1 MCRGLFARRAF
12 WAVFALAAPA
22 VSFAQPSAG
31 QNPAELALRATESRA
46 ASPIRFED
54 DFSAPANPL
63 ADAVDPARW
72 VRWRGVALVV
82 DLDARSQPTALLL
95 EGEPDTVLTSRP
107 IDLGDDAAV
116 KVSFYAAPV
125 EHRAGGALVVEC
137 VWADGALTLVEA
149 ASRRE
154 SDGYELYVAALPAE
168 ALRRDVQLRF
178 SLRGEADWLIDD
190 VRLFAARISL
200 LVQGRPGGASA
211 LDVYPADLE
220 GQAGGQPP
228 FVRYYDAPAVISLTA
243 PLRNGRRAFQR
254 WLLDG
259 ACVGDVDGRAIERIV
274 ADAVALA
281 DYALLGD
288 MNGDGRVDQFD
299 LDAFVLAMI
308 DPQTYAERHPE
319 LNRLRRGDFNGDGVL
334 NRGDIDQFVDAL
346 LEP

>member
-1 MCRGLFARRAF
+1 MRAGHFARRALL
-12 WAVFALAAPA
+12 AVFALAAPA
-22 VSFAQPSAG
+22 VSPAQQTTG
-31 QNPAELALRATESRA
+31 QHAPEPGLQAIGPRPAP
-46 ASPIRFED
+46 PIRFED

-200 LVQGRPGGASA
+200 LVQGGASA
-211 LDVYPADLE
+211 LDVHPADIE

-228 FVRYYDAPAVISLTA
+228 FVRYYDAPAVISVTA

-259 ACVGDVDGRAIERIV
+259 ACVGDVDGRAIEQIV

-319 LNRLRRGDFNGDGVL
+319 LDRLRRSDFNGDGLL